1 MPVDAAGAADAS
13 WEAQQQ
19 RLSNTQPFTPFGAS
33 LGGEHVFLVIIIV
46 VAALILIGGR
56 HFFRGM
62 VSA

>member
-19 RLSNTQPFTPFGAS
+19 RLSNTQPFTPWGGQI
-33 LGGEHVFLVIIIV
+33 GGEHIFLIVIIA
-46 VAALILIGGR
+46 VAALILIGG
-56 HFFRGM
+56 HQVFRGM